1 MSEVQFIAEKFGG
14 VRRKHYL
21 CNVKHSCGMR
31 EAAGSNTQPFLC
43 PNILR
48 SKNHNGNV
56 WGIGNDPK
64 VQHEWPDSTYCR
76 YSICQ
81 TFMETTTNQSEVRA
95 SAERLHLSEE
105 EYTTIVDVLKRVDGE
120 GITSFEGEDIFRFA
134 TFSFRGFLKELPI
147 VVDILGR
154 HRNES
159 NFDYEDF
166 VMSLKFVAEVITDIN
181 EYRFCLMPLSDMCD
195 ALYEVRDRQAKEK
208 YLKEKENATA

>member
-1 MSEVQFIAEKFGG
+1 M
-14 VRRKHYL
+14 
-21 CNVKHSCGMR
+21 N
-31 EAAGSNTQPFLC
+31 
-43 PNILR
+43 
-48 SKNHNGNV
+48 
-56 WGIGNDPK
+56 
-64 VQHEWPDSTYCR
+64 
-76 YSICQ
+76 
-81 TFMETTTNQSEVRA
+81 TTTNESEVRA

-120 GITSFEGEDIFRFA
+120 GITDYEGEDIFRFA
-134 TFSFRGFLKELPI
+134 SFSFRGFLKELPI

-166 VMSLKFVAEVITDIN
+166 VMSLKFVAEVVTDIN

-208 YLKEKENATA
+208 YLKEKGEATA